1 MAHIDYAV
9 QADSEL
15 EANGKTMVNVHGTIT
30 FTYKEQEYSFEAD
43 FYVEKGKEEEQTQ
56 AYADQYEQDY
66 IAQLEA
72 EEENTT
78 E

>member
-1 MAHIDYAV
+1 MAQIDFTV
-9 QADSEL
+9 QPDSEL

-30 FTYKEQEYSFEAD
+30 FVYKEQEYSFEAD
-43 FYVEKGKEEEQTQ
+43 FYVEKNKEEQDAQ

-72 EEENTT
+72 QEEPQE
-78 E
+78 